1 MYNEYKMQSNACVYQ
16 MGNLPQTYQVPG
28 RMQFLFDPAT
38 LKGGM
43 MLNTGGSVA
52 SE

>member
-1 MYNEYKMQSNACVYQ
+1 MLVYQ
-16 MGNLPQTYQVPG
+16 TGNLQQTYQVPG

-43 MLNTGGSVA
+43 MLNTGGPVA